1 MSFQLSAFIVVVIGG
16 MGSIP
21 GAAVGSLLVGL
32 AQAFAAYRLSPLVA
46 NAILVGLMGLVL
58 LIKPAGLFGA
68 KKEGG
73 H

>member
-1 MSFQLSAFIVVVIGG
+1 
-16 MGSIP
+16 
-21 GAAVGSLLVGL
+21 VGSLLVGL